1 MDDLFGEVAADE
13 SGAEREDVGVVVFA
27 TVEGGDL
34 IVAEG
39 GTDARDFVGRHA
51 TADARAVDDNSPL
64 HSAISDVTSNGV
76 GDIGVVH
83 GVVTVGAAVDDLV
96 ASGLDGRLEFFFEGV
111 APMIGTEGKGGLV
124 R

>member
-39 GTDARDFVGRHA
+39 GTDARDFVGGHA
-51 TADARAVDDNSPL
+51 TANARAVDDNAPL
-64 HSAISDVTSNGV
+64 RSTISNVTSNGV
-76 GDIGVVH
+76 GDVGVIH

-96 ASGLDGRLEFFFEGV
+96 ASGFDGSLELFFKGV
-111 APMIGTEGKGGLV
+111 APMIGTEGEGGLV

>member
-27 TVEGGDL
+27 AVDGGGL

-51 TADARAVDDNSPL
+51 TADARAVDDNAPL
-64 HSAISDVTSNGV
+64 RSAISNVTSNGV
-76 GDIGVVH
+76 GDVGVIL
-83 GVVTVGAAVDDLV
+83 GVVTVGPAVDDLV
-96 ASGLDGRLEFFFEGV
+96 ASGLDGRLELFLEGV
-111 APMIGTEGKGGLV
+111 APMIGTEGEGGLV